1 MIHLQ
6 IIKKLSVRIIK
17 NVYLY
22 FFLYLPPKN
31 NVMRYLFVI
40 ILISFSGFSQTN
52 ETVINQAAQ
61 AAQSQNI
68 TTRSQA
74 LDALKANG
82 MTETQARQL
91 ATQRGISYDQ
101 LINELFPN
109 ENSENPNSDE
119 TKEPS
124 SSEENEEDNDKEEK
138 NVNEVVRENDGPKY
152 FGYDIFNNNPYL
164 DKEYLLGNID
174 EGYLIAPGDELR
186 IITYG
191 DNSFEQNVKVDRN
204 GNINIRGYGL
214 FFASGNSFKTLKSR
228 LKIFLGKYLSGLT
241 SDPQKTFM
249 DVSLTQLRPVKVVVL
264 GQVEAPGPH
273 ILNTSGSALSALYA
287 AGGVKT
293 SGTLREIKIYRNN
306 KLYKTIDL
314 YDYITKGQLREDVR
328 LTNNDIVFVDVRKN
342 SFLLD
347 GEVYNNAVYELKGN
361 EGLSELLQFSGGL
374 PVTAQTRKVNI
385 SRIKPPEKR
394 IKEIIADRELIT
406 FNYQEAKDTGKKINL
421 SDGDKITFFRILDI
435 ELNQITVSGHVAE
448 PGMYS
453 LSTYNDLKSLIM
465 DAAKGVLPDVYLERV
480 DVTSIVDGITV
491 INSYNL
497 NDILK
502 SKSFVRLNDMDQVQV
517 YSNQRV
523 EGAKS
528 VSISGYGV
536 TNFTTPWIEN
546 LSIYDLIFSA
556 SEINNP
562 DFLTNLLKSRI
573 DIKRFNEDTGD
584 FNTISYE
591 FNNVDELKSSLLKP
605 RDKVILFSTATTEN
619 INKTVG
625 VFGYVNN
632 PDIYDLEENM
642 YVEDLLL
649 LSGGFQ
655 ISANQENLTVNRP
668 EIDISNDR
676 VVRKID
682 VKIDTDYLLGLK
694 DKPESEFILQDR
706 DILVVKQ
713 VLGYEESVR
722 ISISGEVNYPQTVV
736 AEFKSSSLRQVIDY
750 AGGLTPYA
758 NLDASSLIRN
768 GKLITL
774 NFNNLNANEIFEDGD
789 VINIASNKGIVSTTG
804 AVKNESNFIWK
815 KGLKAKN
822 YIKNS
827 GGKLFNEGGKSYV
840 ILPNGKTKKIGFF
853 KNPRVYPNSII
864 VTDFKPEGQGF
875 KESITQFIDNLSG
888 TITFITTTL
897 TSILIATKL

>member
-1 MIHLQ
+1 
-6 IIKKLSVRIIK
+6 
-17 NVYLY
+17 
-22 FFLYLPPKN
+22 
-31 NVMRYLFVI
+31 MRCLFII
-40 ILISFSGFSQTN
+40 ILISFTGFSQTN
-52 ETVINQAAQ
+52 ETIINQA
-61 AAQSQNI
+61 SQVAKSKNI
-68 TTRSQA
+68 MTRSQA
-74 LDALKANG
+74 LDALRANG

-109 ENSENPNSDE
+109 ENSENSENSNTDE
-119 TKEPS
+119 TS
-124 SSEENEEDNDKEEK
+124 QSVSSEENEEVSNEEEI
-138 NVNEVVRENDGPKY
+138 VNEVDGQNDGPKY

-191 DNSFEQNVKVDRN
+191 NNSFEQNVKVDRN

-228 LKIFLGKYLSGLT
+228 LKIFLGKYLSGLI

-293 SGTLREIKIYRNN
+293 SGTLRDIKIYRNN

-328 LTNNDIVFVDVRKN
+328 LTNNDIVFVNVRKN
-342 SFLLD
+342 SFLLE
-347 GEVYNNAVYELKGN
+347 GEVYNNAVYELKEN

-385 SRIKPPEKR
+385 SRITPPEMR
-394 IKEIIADRELIT
+394 TKEIIADRELIT

-421 SDGDKITFFRILDI
+421 SDGDKITFFPILDI
-435 ELNQITVSGHVAE
+435 ELNQVTISGHVAE
-448 PGMYS
+448 PGIYS
-453 LSTYNDLKSLIM
+453 LSTYTDLKSLIM

-480 DVTSIVDGITV
+480 DVTSIINGIDV
-491 INSYNL
+491 VNSFDL
-497 NDILK
+497 NDILN
-502 SKSFVRLNDMDQVQV
+502 SSTYIQLNDLDQVTV
-517 YSNQRV
+517 YSNERV
-523 EGAKS
+523 DGAKF

-536 TNFTTPWIEN
+536 DSITTSWKEN
-546 LSIYDLIFSA
+546 LTIYDLIFSA

-573 DIKRFNEDTGD
+573 DIKRYDNDTGE
-584 FNTISYE
+584 FKTLSFE
-591 FNNVDELKSSLLKP
+591 FNNLKELKSTLLYP
-605 RDKVILFSTATTEN
+605 RDKVVLFSTSTIEN
-619 INKTVG
+619 INKSVG
-625 VFGYVNN
+625 IFGYVKN
-632 PDIYDLEENM
+632 PDMYDLEDNM

-655 ISANQENLTVNRP
+655 ISADQEKITVNRP

-676 VVRKID
+676 VVRKIT
-682 VKIDTDYLLGLK
+682 VKIDKDYLLGLK
-694 DKPESEFILQDR
+694 DKPESEFIIQDR
-706 DILVVKQ
+706 DILVVRQ
-713 VLGYEESVR
+713 IQGYEESVR
-722 ISISGEVNYPQTVV
+722 ISIAGEVNYPQTVV
-736 AEFKSSSLRQVIDY
+736 AEFKTSSLRQIIDY

-758 NLDASSLIRN
+758 NLDASSLIRD

-774 NFNNLNANEIFEDGD
+774 DFNKLNADEIFENGD
-789 VINIASNKGIVSTTG
+789 IVNIASNKGIVSTTG

-827 GGKLFNEGGKSYV
+827 GGKLFNEAGKSYV
-840 ILPNGKTKKIGFF
+840 VLPNGKTKKIGFL
-853 KNPRVYPNSII
+853 KNPSVFPNSVI
-864 VTDFKPEGQGF
+864 VTDFRPEGQGF